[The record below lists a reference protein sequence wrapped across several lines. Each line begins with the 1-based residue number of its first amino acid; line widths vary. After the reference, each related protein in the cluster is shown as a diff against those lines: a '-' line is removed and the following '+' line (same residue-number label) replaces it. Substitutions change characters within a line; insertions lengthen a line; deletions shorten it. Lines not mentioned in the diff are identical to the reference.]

1 MNTSPTNAS
10 RLTSVRV
17 SSDQRNLRG
26 RSRGGRACWSRRDH
40 RAEAIAPRRMKT
52 RIIRRARRRFVI
64 RRRSTRVFHS
74 NNFIRRG
81 FGMSGVRYRLSRLG
95 FPPRRA
101 MPTARATNE
110 RDSEMASLTAT
121 LGAMGPPAT
130 RTRSRRIAARDA
142 AARVPVPRSQKGDA
156 IAPRLRKRQ
165 GGALAARASAGGN
178 APKAAAA
185 DVDDSQPAAFGGEF
199 SGDRIKRL
207 QTKTL
212 AALFTSYLRCDD
224 ATRPS
229 PWPPVAVLHLLPAAS
244 FDADALPRR
253 LAPFAAST
261 SCASPS
267 PWSRLPCRTR

>member
-1 MNTSPTNAS
+1 
-10 RLTSVRV
+10 
-17 SSDQRNLRG
+17 
-26 RSRGGRACWSRRDH
+26 
-40 RAEAIAPRRMKT
+40 
-52 RIIRRARRRFVI
+52 
-64 RRRSTRVFHS
+64 
-74 NNFIRRG
+74 
-81 FGMSGVRYRLSRLG
+81 MSGVRYRLSRLG

-121 LGAMGPPAT
+121 LGAMGSPAT

-156 IAPRLRKRQ
+156 SAPRLRKRQ

-185 DVDDSQPAAFGGEF
+185 DVDDSEPAAFGGEF

-212 AALFTSYLRCDD
+212 AALFMSYLRCDD

-229 PWPPVAVLHLLPAAS
+229 PWPPVARLRPP
-244 FDADALPRR
+244 PRR
-253 LAPFAAST
+253 FV
-261 SCASPS
+261 
-267 PWSRLPCRTR
+267 RR